1 MERCVIYY
9 SWWLLCVVKH
19 AMIVTEYMEN
29 GALDRYLRV
38 SPQHTV
44 FTNAT
49 ISVSIATKKLLKTQ
63 ERAQSLILF
72 LFCFLSYY
80 NNCFVSYTRT
90 MMVRFLPSSWWACC
104 VASLQAWSTS
114 LTWATSTETWPPATS
129 SSTTT
134 WSAKCLTSAC
144 PGCWRTILRGRTP
157 QVWVDVGLP
166 ESFSPARIILPRF
179 KDLFLTVF

>member
-1 MERCVIYY
+1 
-9 SWWLLCVVKH
+9 
-19 AMIVTEYMEN
+19 MIVTEYMEN

-49 ISVSIATKKLLKTQ
+49 ISVMYSHKEAVKNTRTSS
-63 ERAQSLILF
+63 EVQSLILF

-104 VASLQAWSTS
+104 VASLQA
-114 LTWATSTETWPPATS
+114 
-129 SSTTT
+129 
-134 WSAKCLTSAC
+134 
-144 PGCWRTILRGRTP
+144 
-157 QVWVDVGLP
+157 
-166 ESFSPARIILPRF
+166 
-179 KDLFLTVF
+179 